1 MILFAY
7 FSVQRYEF
15 FLNLQLTD
23 DFFNDFFVV

>member
-15 FLNLQLTD
+15 FLNPQLTN